1 MNEDQLFTFYA
12 SPERADDRTIKE
24 QKKEFE
30 KEPFLSIIANAIP
43 NMLVILNKQRQIVF
57 ANRFFLRKLN
67 ISDVHK
73 ALGLRPGEVL
83 DCIHA
88 DEQPGGCGTTEFC
101 LHCGALNAILEA
113 KKNKFFVQ
121 ECRITTKNGEAL
133 DLEVMTTLILRK
145 GSLYTIFAM
154 KDIGDE
160 KRREALERI
169 FFHDVLN
176 SAGGISGLSSI
187 LLEEKDPGKLQQ
199 ITQIIQRTSEYLV
212 EEIKSQQQLFK
223 AEHGDLEV
231 AHTELNSGIIL
242 KEVAELYS
250 AHKVSNKRNIVVK
263 EGSPVILFYSDS
275 VLLRRVLG
283 NMIKN
288 ALEATPEGG
297 TVELSCKNK
306 NGSVRFCVH
315 NDGFM
320 DDEIQLQVFQR
331 SFTTKGIGRGLG
343 TYGMKLLG
351 EKYLGGKVGFES
363 TEEKGTTFYLE
374 LPIKKEKNKT

>member
-1 MNEDQLFTFYA
+1 
-12 SPERADDRTIKE
+12 
-24 QKKEFE
+24 
-30 KEPFLSIIANAIP
+30 
-43 NMLVILNKQRQIVF
+43 
-57 ANRFFLRKLN
+57 
-67 ISDVHK
+67 
-73 ALGLRPGEVL
+73 
-83 DCIHA
+83 
-88 DEQPGGCGTTEFC
+88 
-101 LHCGALNAILEA
+101 
-113 KKNKFFVQ
+113 KNKFFVQ

-187 LLEEKDPGKLQQ
+187 LLEEKDPEKVQQ
-199 ITQIIQRTSEYLV
+199 IIQIIQRTSEYLV

-231 AHTELNSGIIL
+231 AHTELNSVRIL

-374 LPIKKEKNKT
+374 LPIKTEKNKT